1 MGWASAAI
9 ERLRQGHVVTLYPHG
24 HSMTGR
30 VNDGDLVT
38 VEPIGDRELQVGD
51 IVLVRIHGREYLHL
65 IKAIQGDRYLIGNNR
80 GGINGW
86 AGRQSVAG
94 IATVVAPAEP

>member
-9 ERLRQGHVVTLYPHG
+9 ERLRQGGTVTLRPRG

-38 VEPIGDRELQVGD
+38 LEPLGERELRVGD
-51 IVLVRIHGREYLHL
+51 IVLLRLHGRECLHL
-65 IKAIQGDRYLIGNNR
+65 VKAVQGGRALIGNNR
-80 GGINGW
+80 GGVNGW
-86 AGRQSVAG
+86 AGRAAIAGVA
-94 IATVVAPAEP
+94 TRVVPSRP